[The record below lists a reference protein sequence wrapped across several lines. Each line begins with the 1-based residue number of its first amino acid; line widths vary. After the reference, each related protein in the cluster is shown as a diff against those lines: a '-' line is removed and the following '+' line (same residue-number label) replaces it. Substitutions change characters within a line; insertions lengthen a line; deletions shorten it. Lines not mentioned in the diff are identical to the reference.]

1 MGSDCVSLHQERS
14 RTMRWRY
21 LGFLLLIT
29 VTGVQL
35 LGDETA
41 ETSVNQLRESKEQSL
56 ADVVLPQV
64 KRETQNGKVGTK
76 ERTNEVGREKKE
88 SRTVG
93 GKKKQNNRDVKKK
106 WKRSRKD
113 GKKKTSGKG

>member
-1 MGSDCVSLHQERS
+1 
-14 RTMRWRY
+14 MRWRY

-64 KRETQNGKVGTK
+64 KRETQNKGKKVGTK
-76 ERTNEVGREKKE
+76 KSSNKVGQKPKA
-88 SRTVG
+88 SRAVG
-93 GKKKQNNRDVKKK
+93 GKKKTKKDAKKK
-106 WKRSRKD
+106 GKIRRKCK
-113 GKKKTSGKG
+113 GNKCKKKKKVTANQRAGNCSV